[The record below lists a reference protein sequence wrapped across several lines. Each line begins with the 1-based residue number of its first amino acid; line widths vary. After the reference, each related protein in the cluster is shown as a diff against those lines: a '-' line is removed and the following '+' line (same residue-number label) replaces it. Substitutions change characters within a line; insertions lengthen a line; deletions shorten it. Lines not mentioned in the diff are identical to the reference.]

1 MGGTG
6 KIKIEENPESNNPQV
21 KVKYIPN
28 LLEGIC
34 TFSEWGIDCKTNKS
48 IRKSKTVLFNYFVVI
63 LYK

>member
-28 LLEGIC
+28 LLEIL
-34 TFSEWGIDCKTNKS
+34 SKYWS
-48 IRKSKTVLFNYFVVI
+48 IIR
-63 LYK
+63 